1 MLPITDLNKLTSKFP
16 NGRLGQ
22 FHAEP
27 LWVIDTEGEFIGY
40 IDIQDGEFCLLKD
53 YKHRVKAERA
63 LKGVKYRIVTHL
75 KTTGK

>member
-40 IDIQDGEFCLLKD
+40 IDIQAGMFCLLKD
-53 YKHRVKAERA
+53 YKHRMKAEKA
-63 LKGVKYRIVTHL
+63 LKGVKYRIVT
-75 KTTGK
+75 KQP